1 VVTSSEQQT
10 EGPSD
15 VTSLL
20 DQLSS
25 SNGGS
30 DSFKSARQVSTPML
44 YAHIDAL
51 RHRIRRDNPHPAS
64 NDIARRPI
72 PTARQPE
79 KNGVH
84 RSQAPGPR
92 RRRWSLRSSFD
103 RFRLGHHSS
112 QPHEQPHRDA
122 FASTE
127 NLLLDAEEATPP
139 SSVEL
144 ARPQRISVDVP
155 ATSIIGPFES
165 GR

>member
-1 VVTSSEQQT
+1 MSSPEQQAD
-10 EGPSD
+10 GPSD

-30 DSFKSARQVSTPML
+30 GSFKSARQVSTPML

-51 RHRIRRDNPHPAS
+51 RHRIRRDNSQPAS
-64 NDIARRPI
+64 NDVARPPI
-72 PTARQPE
+72 PTARQSE
-79 KNGVH
+79 ENRVH

-103 RFRLGHHSS
+103 RFRLGHSS
-112 QPHEQPHRDA
+112 QPHEQPHKDA

-127 NLLLDAEEATPP
+127 NLLPDAEEKTPL
-139 SSVEL
+139 SSLEL
-144 ARPQRISVDVP
+144 VRPQRISVDVP
-155 ATSIIGPFES
+155 ATSIFGPFES